1 MAMMNNPQVV
11 ILCGGQGTR
20 LREETEFRP
29 KPMVE
34 IGGKPMLWHIM
45 KIFDHYGFTDFILC
59 LGYKGE
65 AIKEYFLNYE
75 AMSSDFTIQL
85 GKRDEVI
92 FHRNHLESGWRV
104 TLADTGQA
112 AMTGAR
118 VKRIEKYLKTDDF
131 LLTYGDGLGDID
143 IRALLAFHR
152 RHGQLA
158 TVTGV
163 HPGFSRFGELGLD
176 GDLVVGFAEKPRL
189 TAAIVSGGFFAFR
202 RGFLQYLSPDDGCVL
217 EREPMEKAA
226 ADRQLMLYRH
236 PGFWQCMDTYRDR
249 ELLESL
255 WREGRP
261 PWKVWA

>member
-1 MAMMNNPQVV
+1 MRNPQVV

-34 IGGKPMLWHIM
+34 IGGKPILWHIM
-45 KIFDHYGFTDFILC
+45 KTFAHHGFTNFILC

-75 AMSSDFTIQL
+75 AMSSDFTIEL
-85 GKRDEVI
+85 GKRDEI
-92 FHRNHLESGWRV
+92 LFHRNHLESGWKV
-104 TLADTGQA
+104 TLADTGLA

-118 VKRIEKYLKTDDF
+118 VKRVENYLDTEDF
-131 LLTYGDGLGDID
+131 FLTYGDGLGDID

-152 RHGQLA
+152 RHGRLA

-163 HPGFSRFGELGLD
+163 HPGSSRFGELSLE
-176 GDLVVGFAEKPRL
+176 GDTVVRFAEKPPL
-189 TAAIVSGGFFAFR
+189 ADAIVSGGFLACR
-202 RGFLQYLSPDDGCVL
+202 REFLQYLSSDDDCVL

-226 ADRQLMLYRH
+226 ADRQLMVYRH
-236 PGFWQCMDTYRDR
+236 PGFWQCMDTHRDR
-249 ELLESL
+249 ELLEAL

-261 PWKVWA
+261 PWKMWG